1 MFPVLFR
8 IGSLPINSYGVTLAL
23 SFVLGVKLA
32 VSRAARLGIPASEIA
47 DLAVWVMISA
57 IAGSRFFY
65 VATHTSEFSGHWL
78 DTIAIWKGL
87 YGLSMLGGVMAA
99 VATGIFV
106 IRRRRWPLWSLAD
119 ACIPSFALGIMIT
132 RIGCFL
138 NGCCFGS
145 ETGCLLGVS
154 FPQGSLPWS
163 VYGSAPLHPTQLY
176 ASLKGLYLLAIVL
189 MADRRPHFPGFS
201 FCLFMSLYGASR
213 FGLEEFRHFDHATN
227 GIFGYSVFAHRPG
240 ITDNQLISLLII
252 ASALLLGLVLG
263 RRAAGA
269 RRAAGTRG

>member
-1 MFPVLFR
+1 MLAHALR
-8 IGSLPINSYGVTLAL
+8 ESLRTGYT
-23 SFVLGVKLA
+23 
-32 VSRAARLGIPASEIA
+32 RA
-47 DLAVWVMISA
+47 DLRADVLV
-57 IAGSRFFY
+57 
-65 VATHTSEFSGHWL
+65 
-78 DTIAIWKGL
+78 GL
-87 YGLSMLGGVMAA
+87 VVGVIAA
-99 VATGIFV
+99 VAASSGRSSV
-106 IRRRRWPLWSLAD
+106 DLLAD

-154 FPQGSLPWS
+154 FPEGSLPWS
-163 VYGSAPLHPTQLY
+163 VYGAAPLHPTQLY
-176 ASLKGLYLLAIVL
+176 ASLKGLYLLAIIL
-189 MADRRPHFPGFS
+189 LADRRPHFPGFS

-227 GIFGYSVFAHRPG
+227 GIFGYSVFANRPG
-240 ITDNQLISLLII
+240 ITDNQLISLFII
-252 ASALLLGLVLG
+252 ASALLLGLVLR